1 MLFFRK
7 TVTAKRQRTSE
18 MRAKYPELYKVFQG
32 RCNTLKNIKSCRNAL
47 KKVYDK
53 IKA

>member
-7 TVTAKRQRTSE
+7 TVTAKRQRSSE

-32 RCNTLKNIKSCRNAL
+32 RCNTLKNINHVAMLS
-47 KKVYDK
+47 KKYYDK

>member
-18 MRAKYPELYKVFQG
+18 MRAKYSELYKVFQG

-47 KKVYDK
+47 KKVL
-53 IKA
+53 